1 MLIAG
6 WVCFFLS
13 CQSAV
18 AQSPDENHNT
28 KRSGPD
34 IYLDLSLGAE
44 YDSNVTINDIDLAS
58 NLNDV
63 AFIFKAKA
71 GVKHRSKNKVTTK
84 ASYTF
89 LDKKYDE
96 LSPFD
101 QRVHFGNL
109 DISKRFERTTIGV
122 TGRYLEA
129 KLDGQS
135 YVEVVQFSPY
145 VAHYFGTKYFAR
157 MHYTFGDKTYK
168 FRPERDG
175 GVHAI
180 GLDGYYFLNGT
191 RQFISTGY
199 RFKSVGAYEK
209 QLAYDSHRLTAKYT
223 QKIKLGS
230 RDTTVSIY
238 GRYERRKYDDFNF
251 AVGDIRE
258 DNRVRVGL
266 SWKAP
271 LPANAY
277 IKFDLNLSDI
287 DSNLAIVDHSK
298 TVTGLTLGK
307 VF

>member
-1 MLIAG
+1 MLLAG
-6 WVCFFLS
+6 WVCFFVS
-13 CQSAV
+13 YQSAS
-18 AQSPDENHNT
+18 AQNTDENENIA
-28 KRSGPD
+28 RSGPD
-34 IYLDLSLGAE
+34 IHFDLSLGAE
-44 YDSNVTINDIDLAS
+44 YDSNVTLNAIDLAS
-58 NLNDV
+58 NLDDV
-63 AFIFKAKA
+63 AFVFKAKA
-71 GVKHRSKNKVTTK
+71 GVKHQSKNKVMTK
-84 ASYTF
+84 VSYTF
-89 LDKKYDE
+89 LNKKYNE
-96 LSPFD
+96 LSIFD
-101 QRVHFGNL
+101 QQVHFGNL

-129 KLDGQS
+129 KLDGQN

-191 RQFISTGY
+191 RQFITTGY
-199 RFKSVGAYEK
+199 SFKSVGAYEK
-209 QLAYDSHRLTAKYT
+209 QLAYDSHRLTVRYT

-238 GRYERRKYDDFNF
+238 GRYEHRKYDDFNF

-277 IKFDLNLSDI
+277 IKVDLKLSDI
-287 DSNLAIVDHSK
+287 DSNLAIVEHSK
-298 TVTGLTLGK
+298 TVAGMTLGK